1 MLAFRSVVSVLL
13 RALGAFSLHPQGR
26 TRAGSDA
33 TVTGEP
39 ASPSRQMIPNAIR
52 HLPAHATA
60 GLATTVGFLYVVHAG
75 DSGERR
81 RTRPGR
87 PLPWLILQLLAAA
100 TVVATV
106 ATAVAWRHHRR
117 NLTGASHARL
127 GVLMAAGL
135 VFLPWA
141 AYWGLLIP
149 QAR

>member
-60 GLATTVGFLYVVHAG
+60 GLATTVGFLM
-75 DSGERR
+75 S
-81 RTRPGR
+81 
-87 PLPWLILQLLAAA
+87 LFML
-100 TVVATV
+100 
-106 ATAVAWRHHRR
+106 ATAANVVGPVLGGRR
-117 NLTGASHARL
+117 SPG
-127 GVLMAAGL
+127 
-135 VFLPWA
+135 
-141 AYWGLLIP
+141 
-149 QAR
+149 